1 MKLIKEVAQ
10 EVKFLSEDKQG
21 GGKNIY
27 IEGVFAQANTKN
39 KNNRSYG
46 KSIMEREVEKYR
58 ELIEAKR
65 SLGELGH
72 PDNPSINLHQV
83 SHLV

>member
-39 KNNRSYG
+39 KNKDRS
-46 KSIMEREVEKYR
+46 I
-58 ELIEAKR
+58 I
-65 SLGELGH
+65 
-72 PDNPSINLHQV
+72 
-83 SHLV
+83 